1 MNKKII
7 ILIIT
12 LVILM
17 LPNKIKAYEIETENG
32 EYEYS
37 SKIPQ
42 SGYSYS
48 HTICN
53 GTRVKEEN
61 AIFNEET
68 NSIDI
73 KEIIEQNN
81 CKFYFNKNGEE
92 IINTRNVTIR
102 VKTDT
107 ETEETK
113 QVNNGEDI
121 TFTLTPKEGYVN
133 PKVTCTN
140 SQTGTIENNTLTVS
154 NVTND
159 TTCTVEYELLTYTVN
174 ATVLNGTISGE
185 TSKTVNY
192 KGNTTFTLNPTEGYG
207 SPEVTCTNSQ
217 VGSMNDNTLTVNNVT
232 NDTTCTVKYKLLPL
246 ASEYIIAKAT
256 SGNSEGLIKIDQPAT
271 GQTPAQT
278 EYRYSGSNDAVKNYV
293 NFNNETWRIIGV
305 FPTDDGTGKI
315 ENRVKIIREKSIG
328 KYSWDTS
335 SSSIN
340 SGDGIN
346 QWGSS
351 GSYEGADLMRL
362 LNPGYES
369 ESVNNSL
376 YWNRGSGTCYN
387 GRNNA
392 TTACDFSSTGLTEDA
407 KEMIDNAKW
416 YTSASNYR
424 VTASESYAEERASTT
439 TQFTDEGITVTR
451 TTNWTG
457 KVGLMYPSDY
467 GYASSGCRNGERT
480 LSEYSIETCKSTNWL
495 YNSDYQWLLPP
506 HSGSRSNMRYV
517 YRSGYVNYGHAVN
530 AYGARP
536 VIYLSSSVKITGGN
550 GALSSPYE
558 LEI

>member
-53 GTRVKEEN
+53 GTRLKSEN

-73 KEIIEQNN
+73 KGITEQSN

-107 ETEETK
+107 ETEEIK

-174 ATVLNGTISGE
+174 ATVLNGTIEGE

-207 SPEVTCTNSQ
+207 YPEVSCTNNQSA
-217 VGSMNDNTLTVNNVT
+217 NIINNTLTVSNVT
-232 NDTTCTVKYKLLPL
+232 NNTTCTVEYREPTGADTIISKYT
-246 ASEYIIAKAT
+246 E
-256 SGNSEGLIKIDQPAT
+256 NNNDGLIKLNQPAT
-271 GQTPAQT
+271 GQTSAQT

-293 NFNNETWRIIGV
+293 TFNNETWRIIGV
-305 FPTDDGTGKI
+305 FPTDDGTGNI
-315 ENRVKIIREKSIG
+315 ENRIKIIREESIG
-328 KYSWDTS
+328 DYSWDTS
-335 SSSIN
+335 VSTIN
-340 SGDGIN
+340 GGRGIN
-346 QWGSS
+346 QWRES
-351 GSYEGADLMRL
+351 GDYEGADLMRL

-387 GRNNA
+387 RSNNA
-392 TTACDFSSTGLTEDA
+392 TKTCNFSSTGLTEEA
-407 KEMIDNAKW
+407 RNMIGNAKW
-416 YTSASNYR
+416 YTSASNEDI
-424 VTASESYAEERASTT
+424 TASESYAEERASTT
-439 TQFTDEGITVTR
+439 KQFTDEGITVTR

-467 GYASSGCRNGERT
+467 GYASSGCRNGEQT
-480 LSEYSIETCKSTNWL
+480 LYNYANKTCTSTNWL
-495 YNSDYQWLLPP
+495 YNSDNQWLLTPY
-506 HSGSRSNMRYV
+506 SG
-517 YRSGYVNYGHAVN
+517 YRSSVRFVYSAGFVTGNNAGYT
-530 AYGARP
+530 YGARP
-536 VIYLSSSVKITGGN
+536 VIYLSSSVKITGGD
-550 GALSSPYE
+550 GTSSNPYQ
-558 LEI
+558 LTL

>member
-1 MNKKII
+1 MKKIVTVILLI
-7 ILIIT
+7 ILIIP
-12 LVILM
+12 ICI
-17 LPNKIKAYEIETENG
+17 NAYELETESG
-32 EYEYS
+32 YEYS

-73 KEIIEQNN
+73 KGITEQSN

-107 ETEETK
+107 ETEEIK

-174 ATVLNGTISGE
+174 ATVLNGTIEGE

-207 SPEVTCTNSQ
+207 YPEVSCTNNQSA
-217 VGSMNDNTLTVNNVT
+217 NIINNTLTVSNVT
-232 NDTTCTVKYKLLPL
+232 NNTTCTVKYREPTG
-246 ASEYIIAKAT
+246 ADTIIAKAT
-256 SGNSEGLIKIDQPAT
+256 EGNSEGLIKIDQPAT
-271 GQTPAQT
+271 GQTEALT
-278 EYRYSGSNDAVKNYV
+278 EYRYSGSNDVVKNYV
-293 NFNNETWRIIGV
+293 TFNNETWRIIGV
-305 FPTDDGTGKI
+305 FPTDDGTGNV
-315 ENRVKIIREKSIG
+315 ENRIKIIREESIG
-328 KYSWDTS
+328 DYPWDTS
-335 SSSIN
+335 DSTIN
-340 SGDGIN
+340 SGYGIN

-362 LNPGYES
+362 LNSGYES

-387 GRNNA
+387 ERNNA
-392 TTACDFSSTGLTEDA
+392 TTACDFSSTGLTENA

-416 YTSASNYR
+416 YTPASKYDI
-424 VTASESYAEERASTT
+424 TASESYAEERASTT
-439 TQFTDEGITVTR
+439 PQSTDEGITVTR

-467 GYASSGCRNGERT
+467 GYASSGCRNGEQT
-480 LSEYSIETCKSTNWL
+480 LYNYDNETCTSTNWL
-495 YNSDYQWLLPP
+495 YNSDYYYQWLLAPLLTKY
-506 HSGSRSNMRYV
+506 SYLVRDV
-517 YRSGYVNYGHAVN
+517 YSFGTVGNNSAAN
-530 AYGARP
+530 DLGARP

-550 GALSSPYE
+550 GTLSSPYE

>member
-1 MNKKII
+1 MKKIVTVILLIII
-7 ILIIT
+7 ILIMPIC
-12 LVILM
+12 I
-17 LPNKIKAYEIETENG
+17 NAYEIETENG
-32 EYEYS
+32 EYTYS

-42 SGYSYS
+42 SGYDYS

-53 GTRVKEEN
+53 GTKLKSEN

-73 KEIIEQNN
+73 KGITEQSN

-207 SPEVTCTNSQ
+207 SPEVSCTNNQSA
-217 VGSMNDNTLTVNNVT
+217 NIINNTLTVSNVT
-232 NDTTCTVKYKLLPL
+232 NNTTCTVKYREPTG
-246 ASEYIIAKAT
+246 ADTIIAKAT
-256 SGNSEGLIKIDQPAT
+256 EGNSEGLIKIDQPAT
-271 GQTPAQT
+271 GQTEAQT
-278 EYRYSGSNDAVKNYV
+278 EYRYSGSNDVVKNYV
-293 NFNNETWRIIGV
+293 TFNNETWRIIGV
-305 FPTDDGTGKI
+305 FPTDDGTGNI
-315 ENRVKIIREKSIG
+315 ENRVKIIREESIG
-328 KYSWDTS
+328 DYSWDTS
-335 SSSIN
+335 NSSIN
-340 SGDGIN
+340 YGYGIN

-351 GSYEGADLMRL
+351 GDYEGADLMRL

-369 ESVNNSL
+369 ENVNNSL
-376 YWNRGSGTCYN
+376 YWNSGSGTCYN
-387 GRNNA
+387 ERNNA
-392 TTACDFSSTGLTEDA
+392 TTACDFSSTGLTENA

-416 YTSASNYR
+416 YTSASNYNI
-424 VTASESYAEERASTT
+424 TASESYAEERSSTT
-439 TQFTDEGITVTR
+439 KQFTDEGITVTR

-467 GYASSGCRNGERT
+467 GYASSGCRNGEQNFYYYDDESCT
-480 LSEYSIETCKSTNWL
+480 STNWL
-495 YNSDYQWLLPP
+495 YNSDYQWLLAPSP
-506 HSGSRSNMRYV
+506 ENRSYVRYV
-517 YRSGYVNYGHAVN
+517 HSAGYVDRYDADDTN
-530 AYGARP
+530 GARL
-536 VIYLSSSVKITGGN
+536 VTYLSSSVKITGGN
-550 GALSSPYE
+550 GTLSSPYE